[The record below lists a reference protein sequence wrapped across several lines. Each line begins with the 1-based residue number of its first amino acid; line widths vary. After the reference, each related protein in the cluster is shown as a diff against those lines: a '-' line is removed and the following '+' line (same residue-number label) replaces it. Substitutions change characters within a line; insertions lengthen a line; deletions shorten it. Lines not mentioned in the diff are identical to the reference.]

1 MKVVFTTGGTGG
13 HIYPALAL
21 AKALQKQEPDYNI
34 SFIGSS
40 NRMEKTIIEKTNF
53 DFYGYKLNSGLK
65 NTLDKLIQYV
75 QLIFATLRV
84 YLKFIFNRPNLVI
97 GFGAYITA
105 PVLLAAKFLNI
116 PIMIHE
122 QNSSMGKVN
131 EMFYKSAKDVIV
143 CYENLLEKY
152 PDDKVKLLGNPRASE
167 VKDIKASPKVLKD
180 LNLDLK
186 LKTVLIVMGSQG
198 SESVNDTMFDLLP
211 KLENEDFQVVYVT
224 GKKHYDFFVNDF
236 KSDNVV
242 ILPYVDQPQMLAS
255 VDLVIVR
262 GGATTAAEICALG
275 VPSIIIPSPY
285 VANNHQYVNAKQ
297 LEVAMAGKIIREKD
311 LDAPTLLST
320 IKDIIFDE
328 KQLKTMKKAALSL
341 STPNASED
349 IIKLIRDYENDQ

>member
-13 HIYPALAL
+13 HIYPAVAL
-21 AKALQKQEPDYNI
+21 AKALQKEEPDYNI

-40 NRMEKTIIEKTNF
+40 NRMEKTIIEKTDF

-65 NTLDKLIQYV
+65 GKVDKMIQYL
-75 QLIFATLRV
+75 QLFFATLMV
-84 YLKFIFNRPNLVI
+84 YFKFIFNRPNLVI

-105 PVLLAAKFLNI
+105 PVLLAARFLNI

-131 EMFYKSAKDVIV
+131 EMFYKSAKSVIV
-143 CYENLLEKY
+143 CYENLLSEY
-152 PDDKVKLLGNPRASE
+152 PDKKVSLLGNPRASE
-167 VKDIKASPKVLKD
+167 VKDIKADPKVLIE
-180 LNLDLK
+180 LNLDPK

-198 SESVNDTMFDLLP
+198 SESVNDTMFDFLP
-211 KLENEDFQVVYVT
+211 KLKDEDFQVVYVT
-224 GKKHYDFFVNDF
+224 GKKHYDFFASDL
-236 KSDNVV
+236 KSDNIV

-255 VDLVIVR
+255 VDLVIAR

-297 LEVAMAGKIIREKD
+297 LQQVFASEIIKEED
-311 LDAPTLLST
+311 LNAPILLET
-320 IKDIIFDE
+320 IKDIISDE
-328 KQLKTMKKAALSL
+328 AKLKTMRKAALSL
-341 STPNASED
+341 SSPNASRD
-349 IIKLIRDYENDQ
+349 IIELIKEFKND

>member
-21 AKALQKQEPDYNI
+21 ARALQKEEPDYNI

-40 NRMEKTIIEKTNF
+40 NRMEKSIIEKTDF

-65 NTLDKLIQYV
+65 GKLDKIIQYL
-75 QLIFATLRV
+75 QLLFATLKV
-84 YLKFIFNRPNLVI
+84 YFKFIFNRPNLVI

-105 PVLLAAKFLNI
+105 PVLLAARFLNI

-122 QNSSMGKVN
+122 QNSSMGRVN
-131 EMFYKSAKDVIV
+131 EMFYKSAKAVVV
-143 CYENLLEKY
+143 CYESLLTKY
-152 PDDKVKLLGNPRASE
+152 PDDKVYLLGNPRASE
-167 VKDIKASPKVLKD
+167 VKDIKPNLKLLKE
-180 LNLDLK
+180 LNLDPK

-211 KLENEDFQVVYVT
+211 KLKTEDFQVVYVT
-224 GKKHYDFFVNDF
+224 GKKHYEFFANDF

-255 VDLVIVR
+255 VDLVIAR

-275 VPSIIIPSPY
+275 VASIIIPSPY

-297 LEVAMAGKIIREKD
+297 LEMAAASKIIREED
-311 LDAPTLLST
+311 LDSPVLLST
-320 IKDIIFDE
+320 IKEIIFDSAKLKNM
-328 KQLKTMKKAALSL
+328 KQAALSL
-341 STPNASED
+341 SSPNASRD
-349 IIKLIRDYENDQ
+349 IIKLIRDYEDVR